1 MNLSS
6 LGDGMQQFQLQRQNT
21 LLKTSLN
28 TLAGELS
35 SGNASDLVRANNGDT
50 ARLSA
55 VDNRLKIL
63 SSLQFM
69 TAETEQTLS
78 TMQTALTNLDTQ
90 RSALAEPL
98 ILINAGSTELQ
109 MTEASRASRDRF
121 DGLISTLN
129 TRLGD
134 DSLFA
139 GKAVNQ
145 AAFTSPDLIVADI
158 VTQIGGATETSTIV
172 AAIDAWFDDPVG
184 GFATFGYTGDT
195 GDQVTRRLDAATQVT
210 IDVRAD
216 DPGIKSV
223 LRGAVYAAVTAE
235 LGGLDKQTRSEL
247 LFAGGV
253 QLQSAA
259 SEIAQVQGRLGFV
272 ESEVERFAVSQASEQ
287 SALNIAR
294 NLMTRADPFETAS
307 KLQAVQAQLETHY
320 AMTARLSRLSLA
332 EYLR

>member
-1 MNLSS
+1 MNFSS
-6 LGDGMQQFQLQRQNT
+6 LGDGMQQFQLQRHNT

-35 SGNASDLVRANNGDT
+35 SGNVSDRVKANNGDT

-55 VDNRLKIL
+55 VENRLRVL
-63 SSLQFM
+63 SSLKFM

-78 TMQTALTNLDTQ
+78 TMQVALTNFDTQ
-90 RSALAEPL
+90 RGALAEPL
-98 ILINAGSTELQ
+98 ILINAASTELQ

-121 DGLISTLN
+121 EGLISTLN

-139 GKAVNQ
+139 GKAVDR
-145 AAFTSPDLIVADI
+145 AAFTSPDLIIADI
-158 VTQIGGATETSTIV
+158 VTQIGGATETSAII
-172 AAIDAWFDDPVG
+172 AAINTWFDDPAG
-184 GFATFGYTGDT
+184 GFATVAYTGDT
-195 GDQVTRRLDAATQVT
+195 GGQVTRRLDASTQVS
-210 IDVRAD
+210 IDARAD

-259 SEIAQVQGRLGFV
+259 SDIAQVQGRLGFV
-272 ESEVERFAVSQASEQ
+272 EGEVDRFSVAQASEQ

-294 NLMTRADPFETAS
+294 NLMTQADPFETAS
-307 KLQAVQAQLETHY
+307 RLQAVQTQLETHY
-320 AMTARLSRLSLA
+320 AMTARLSQLSLA